1 MAVQYYRKC
10 LGVGPYNTVD
20 DYFADVDPSNN
31 MRNFIQNQIDNSL
44 IDSIEYKLAQAKNA
58 VYCKGQIDNNS
69 VWSNI
74 LLNESSAGYNF
85 KVQMNMLTVTASEY
99 EAGA

>member
-1 MAVQYYRKC
+1 MAILYYRKC

-31 MRNFIQNQIDNSL
+31 MRNFIQSQIDDGH
-44 IDSIEYKLAQAKNA
+44 IQSIEYKLAGAKNA
-58 VYCKGQIDNNS
+58 VYCKGIIDNNS
-69 VWSNI
+69 VWTT
-74 LLNESSAGYNF
+74 LLTNESASGYNF
-85 KVQMNMLTVTASEY
+85 KVQMNMLTVTASEF